1 MNADETSHKH
11 IKNTIGDEEEEE
23 KPKVKGGRDGKKA
36 KGSKKGKGNRFIPS
50 LLLPLCSLI
59 DFTEKQVPIKDE
71 KRQQHSR
78 LQKHIHKFSHYI
90 LTVI

>member
-1 MNADETSHKH
+1 MNADETLHKH

-23 KPKVKGGRDGKKA
+23 KPKVKDGRDVKKA
-36 KGSKKGKGNRFIPS
+36 KGSKKGKGNRFVPS
-50 LLLPLCSLI
+50 LLLPPCFLI
-59 DFTEKQVPIKDE
+59 DFTEKQVLIKNE

-78 LQKHIHKFSHYI
+78 LQKHICMFSHYI

>member
-1 MNADETSHKH
+1 M
-11 IKNTIGDEEEEE
+11 NTIGNEEEEE

-36 KGSKKGKGNRFIPS
+36 EGLKKMKGNRFVPS
-50 LLLPLCSLI
+50 LLLLPCFLI
-59 DFTEKQVPIKDE
+59 NFTEKQVLIKNE

>member
-1 MNADETSHKH
+1 M
-11 IKNTIGDEEEEE
+11 IGNEEEEE
-23 KPKVKGGRDGKKA
+23 KLKVKGGRDGEKA

-50 LLLPLCSLI
+50 LLLPLCFLI
-59 DFTEKQVPIKDE
+59 NFTEKQVPIKNE

-78 LQKHIHKFSHYI
+78 LQKHICKFSHYI

>member
-1 MNADETSHKH
+1 MYKC
-11 IKNTIGDEEEEE
+11 IKNTIGNEEEEE

-36 KGSKKGKGNRFIPS
+36 KGGKGNRFVPS
-50 LLLPLCSLI
+50 LLLPPCFLI
-59 DFTEKQVPIKDE
+59 DFTEKRVPIKNE